1 MPSEYFVENGW
12 LGTTCNGSYYL
23 YNSVAK
29 EFAVFRSRENWRERA
44 SAVLVPVNYNPNP
57 DFTAQPQF
65 SAITLTTKCNME
77 CPYCYVKPV
86 EGSGEMT
93 VEQARG
99 AVDAL
104 AELTDG
110 ELVIYAWGG
119 EPTQNPEALL
129 AMVQQ
134 AQRYP
139 NVKVLLIS
147 NGVMNSAL
155 LDKLLAFRNLVFQIS
170 FDGLA
175 SENRQKRLISRGD
188 SLNQMLNS
196 MESISRVSR
205 RVALRATV
213 TRSNVEE
220 LRSCLVPTAQKF
232 TNRIILEHLHTF
244 NGRAIALRNEAPD
257 VRDYTNLV
265 FDLIPSAEEQ
275 GIHIKV
281 LPLDHL
287 RAGGPNDSMNFMN
300 VLPDNQITVTNAIIH
315 SSHAD
320 FPALRIGAVNNR
332 HIVFDSEA
340 NARLAGRYLHN
351 FRQQCRQCFARTIC
365 HGSVQRY
372 LFITHDDLTEWDD
385 LRCQYFQA
393 IIARWIDE
401 SVVSVCRFMEQLHAA
416 EGFVCLNAPAGK
428 IHYPMFV
435 MKEGL
440 SLSYRP
446 FQ

>member
-1 MPSEYFVENGW
+1 MPSEYFVKNGW
-12 LGTTCNGSYYL
+12 LGTTYNGAYYL
-23 YNSVAK
+23 YNNVAK
-29 EFAVFRSRENWRERA
+29 EFAVFRSRENWNA
-44 SAVLVPVNYNPNP
+44 QADAILAPVSIDPYP
-57 DFTAQPQF
+57 DFIAQPLF

-86 EGSGEMT
+86 GGVGEMSADQT
-93 VEQARG
+93 RE

-104 AELTDG
+104 AEQTDG

-147 NGVMNSAL
+147 NGVINSAL
-155 LDKLLAFRNLVFQIS
+155 LDKLLSFRNLVFQIS

-175 SENRQKRLISRGD
+175 SENRQKHLISQGD
-188 SLNQMLNS
+188 SLNRMLNS
-196 MESISRVSR
+196 MESISRVSK

-220 LRSCLVPTAQKF
+220 LMSCLVPTAQKF
-232 TNRIILEHLHTF
+232 TNRIILEHLHTY
-244 NGRAIALRNEAPD
+244 NGRAIAMRNEAPD
-257 VRDYTNLV
+257 VQDYTNLV
-265 FDLIPSAEEQ
+265 FNLVPSAEEQ

-287 RAGGPNDSMNFMN
+287 RSGGPNDRMNFLN
-300 VLPDNQITVTNAIIH
+300 ILPDGQITVTNAIIH

-320 FPALRIGAVNNR
+320 FPALRIGVVSDR
-332 HIVFDSEA
+332 HIVFDPVA
-340 NARLAGRYLHN
+340 NARLTERYLHN
-351 FRQQCRQCFARTIC
+351 FRQQCQLCFARTIC

-393 IIARWIDE
+393 IIARWIDK
-401 SVVSVCRFMEQLHAA
+401 SVISVFQFMEQQNVA
-416 EGFVCLNAPAGK
+416 EGFVCLNAPVGK

-446 FQ
+446 FL

>member
-1 MPSEYFVENGW
+1 MPNEYFVKNGW
-12 LGTTCNGSYYL
+12 LGSTYQGAYYF
-23 YNSVAK
+23 YNTVAK
-29 EFAVFRSRENWRERA
+29 EFAVFRSRENWNVYA
-44 SAVLVPVNYNPNP
+44 DTILAPVNTDPYP
-57 DFTAQPQF
+57 DFIAQPQF

-86 EGSGEMT
+86 GGTGEMT
-93 VEQARG
+93 ADQARE

-104 AELTDG
+104 AEQADG

-147 NGVMNSAL
+147 NGVMNRAL
-155 LDKLLAFRNLVFQIS
+155 LDRLLSFRNLVFQIS

-175 SENRQKRLISRGD
+175 GENKQKRLISKGD
-188 SLNQMLNS
+188 SLNRMLSS
-196 MESISRVSR
+196 MESISQVSK

-213 TRSNVEE
+213 TRSNIEE
-220 LRSCLVPTAQKF
+220 LASCLVPTAQKF
-232 TNRIILEHLHTF
+232 TNRILLEHLHTY
-244 NGRAIALRNEAPD
+244 NGRAIAMRNEAPD
-257 VRDYTNLV
+257 VQDYTNLV
-265 FDLIPSAEEQ
+265 FRLIPSAEEQ

-287 RAGGPNDSMNFMN
+287 RAGGPNDRMNFLN
-300 VLPDNQITVTNAIIH
+300 ILPDGQITVTNAIIH

-320 FPALRIGAVNNR
+320 FPALRIGAVNGG
-332 HIVFDSEA
+332 HIVFDPEA
-340 NARLAGRYLHN
+340 NARLTERYMHN
-351 FRQQCRQCFARTIC
+351 YRQQCQSCFARTIC

-401 SVVSVCRFMEQLHAA
+401 TVISVCRFMEQQNVA
-416 EGFVCLNAPAGK
+416 EGFVRLNAPAGK

-446 FQ
+446 FL